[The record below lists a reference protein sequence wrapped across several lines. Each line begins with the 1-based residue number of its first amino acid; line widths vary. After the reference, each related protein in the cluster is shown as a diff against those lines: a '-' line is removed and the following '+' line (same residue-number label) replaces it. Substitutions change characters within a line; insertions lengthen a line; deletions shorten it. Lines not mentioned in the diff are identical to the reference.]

1 MNSERN
7 LLIITV
13 ILSMMIWTT
22 REICT
27 RGVVKGVRVIIFYFS
42 VWYFWKI
49 IFLRYAGSVE
59 HFQVADY
66 DCISSGD
73 PAGNGIWRTFISGI
87 PDPAHYWYPFIV

>member
-1 MNSERN
+1 MNLERN

-27 RGVVKGVRVIIFYFS
+27 RGVAKDVRVIIFYFS
-42 VWYFWKI
+42 VWHFWEI

-73 PAGNGIWRTFISGI
+73 PAGNGFWRTFISGI
-87 PDPAHYWYPFIV
+87 SDPTHYRYPFIV